1 MEPGEQFI
9 RRVLKFL
16 LMILAF
22 VISIVFGEYYHG
34 LGWLGVLV
42 FVIGA
47 SMGALAIYLFK
58 TLKN

>member
-9 RRVLKFL
+9 RRVLKFR

-22 VISIVFGEYYHG
+22 VISIVFGEYYRG